1 MQFSANTTSV
11 KFLNMF
17 VSKLSKK
24 GQNLLGAPKNKIIVS
39 FIDDLN
45 IPIADAFGDQAPL
58 ELLRFII
65 ENSNLTF
72 FIVAVIKRDV
82 QLLFLN

>member
-1 MQFSANTTSV
+1 MIANPVQFSAQTSPA
-11 KFLNMF
+11 KFLGMF

-24 GQNLLGAPKNKIIVS
+24 AQNVLGAPRNKLAVT

-45 IPIADAFGDQAPL
+45 IPIADKFGDQPPL

-65 ENSNLTF
+65 ENGSL
-72 FIVAVIKRDV
+72 K
-82 QLLFLN
+82 